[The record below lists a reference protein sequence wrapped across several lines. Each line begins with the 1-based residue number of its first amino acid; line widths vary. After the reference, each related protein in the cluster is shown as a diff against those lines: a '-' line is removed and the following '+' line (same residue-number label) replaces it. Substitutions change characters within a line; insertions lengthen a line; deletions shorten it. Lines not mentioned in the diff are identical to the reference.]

1 MKLQMLQV
9 QMGIVYKVQNMQLI
23 EDNIIHQAV
32 SEEEEEEEDEAE
44 DDLHSVLE
52 EDFSVVCWSLY
63 GWKLFLQTFFRSRR
77 FWPRLQSTIR

>member
-1 MKLQMLQV
+1 
-9 QMGIVYKVQNMQLI
+9 MGIVYKVQNMQLI

-52 EDFSVVCWSLY
+52 EDFSVVC
-63 GWKLFLQTFFRSRR
+63 
-77 FWPRLQSTIR
+77 